1 MSYYTQVN
9 FQFSDEPP
17 GADDVARVAR
27 QWLEAQKLYDVE
39 SVLEDILRGWTE
51 GQTDF
56 NGLVC
61 QDIEGLMANLSS
73 AFPEI
78 RFYVRGMGEEFDD
91 VWLRQF
97 EGGKAVFSL
106 GPFGTNVG

>member
-17 GADDVARVAR
+17 SVDDVERVIR
-27 QWLEAQKLYDVE
+27 PWLAAQNIYAVE
-39 SVLEDILRGWTE
+39 PVLEDFRRGWTE

-56 NGLVC
+56 NGLMSH
-61 QDIEGLMANLSS
+61 DIEGLMVALS
-73 AFPEI
+73 AAYPEI
-78 RFYVRGMGEEFDD
+78 RFYVRGMGEQFDD

-97 EGGKAVFSL
+97 EGGKTVFNL
-106 GPFGTNVG
+106 GPFEPSSE